1 MVKVKLEW
9 VAAVLVVVTALVWH
23 YVDKRNAIQ
32 RVHAEYTLKA
42 YKNAEQTNKTT
53 IELLNSS
60 LVDLQKKDNE
70 IKRITILHD
79 NLAERLRNRPSRN
92 SSTTSEARKTCTGA
106 ELYREDGLFLAG
118 EAARAERIIKERDF
132 YYEQYERARQRI
144 ESLGSSSGENAR

>member
-9 VAAVLVVVTALVWH
+9 VAIGLVVVTALVWH
-23 YVDKRNAIQ
+23 YVDKRDAIE
-32 RVHAEYTLKA
+32 RVHAEYALKA

-60 LVDLQKKDNE
+60 VADLQKKDNE

-79 NLAERLRNRPSRN
+79 DLAERLRNRPSR
-92 SSTTSEARKTCTGA
+92 SGPPSPEARKTCTGA

-118 EAARAERIIKERDF
+118 EAARAERIMKERDF

-144 ESLGSSSGENAR
+144 EALDSSSGEKAG